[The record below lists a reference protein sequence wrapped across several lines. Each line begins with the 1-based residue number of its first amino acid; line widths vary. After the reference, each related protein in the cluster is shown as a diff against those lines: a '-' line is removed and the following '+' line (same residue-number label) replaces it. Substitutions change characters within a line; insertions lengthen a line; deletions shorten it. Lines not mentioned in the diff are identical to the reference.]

1 MACVINGSKYEYKY
15 DTTVQLSVAP
25 GYILAISF
33 EKAELF
39 KVNKSSMYLMV
50 VNIFK

>member
-1 MACVINGSKYEYKY
+1 MPGLQICNY
-15 DTTVQLSVAP
+15 DTTVQLSVLLFKESST

-39 KVNKSSMYLMV
+39 KVSKSSMYLAV
-50 VNIFK
+50 F